1 MHKQDGAQT
10 HMFVAYT
17 LSAPTSYISV
27 VLPSSPVF
35 NWCLCCVVTER

>member
-27 VLPSSPVF
+27 VLPFSLF
-35 NWCLCCVVTER
+35 LIGTCVVL